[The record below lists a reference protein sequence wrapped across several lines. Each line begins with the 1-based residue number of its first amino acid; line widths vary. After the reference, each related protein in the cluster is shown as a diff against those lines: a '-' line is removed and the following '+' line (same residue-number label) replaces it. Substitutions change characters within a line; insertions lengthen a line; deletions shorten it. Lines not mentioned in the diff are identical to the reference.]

1 MKYVSNMEKHDVVPS
16 TVVEVCC
23 TKTKK
28 GNKKGLCTFYFCSR
42 PTQLLGNILRRMFLD
57 NRFQNSFDFSSLS
70 NMLVAAVGFDK
81 SDSDFVGTWKS
92 CNRRKGNLTIYVQT
106 FACLEGP
113 VCENYE
119 NEKITIANK
128 EYPIQQTTI
137 QALVDDHLY
146 ALVVKVCDGSTLV
159 KCECYVFSTT
169 PLPPAGTNRQ
179 LLETA
184 LPTDVTDSMA
194 FTSQN

>member
-1 MKYVSNMEKHDVVPS
+1 
-16 TVVEVCC
+16 
-23 TKTKK
+23 
-28 GNKKGLCTFYFCSR
+28 
-42 PTQLLGNILRRMFLD
+42 MFLD
-57 NRFQNSFDFSSLS
+57 NRFQNSFDFSLLS
-70 NMLVAAVGFDK
+70 NMLVVVVGFDK
-81 SDSDFVGTWKS
+81 SDSDFVGTWRP
-92 CNRRKGNLTIYVQT
+92 CNRHEGNSAIYVQT
-106 FACLEGP
+106 FACLEVP
-113 VCENYE
+113 VCENCE

-128 EYPIQQTTI
+128 EYPVQQTI
-137 QALVDDHLY
+137 QALVDDHLH